1 VHAYTDIQ
9 INSPIIVGLTLP
21 KDLAKQVIK
30 HALVAEVIP
39 SDPWRY
45 GVKNGGEDGD
55 AQKTLKMP
63 WLDE

>member
-1 VHAYTDIQ
+1 
-9 INSPIIVGLTLP
+9 VGLALP